1 MQALNET
8 LQKRSYI
15 KQKQGDLTEKLS
27 QEKEDN
33 IMAKDIKI
41 LVACGSGVA
50 TSTIAQEAVKEIAEK
65 AGIKAKIVKGTIAE
79 VPAKQKDVD
88 LILTTANYRQPL
100 EKPYMS
106 VFGLVSGVGRANTEK
121 KLEEL
126 MKQIAEV

>member
-8 LQKRSYI
+8 PQKRSYI
-15 KQKQGDLTEKLS
+15 KKERFNRKTS

-33 IMAKDIKI
+33 IMAKDIRI

-88 LILTTANYRQPL
+88 LVLTTANYRQPL

>member
-8 LQKRSYI
+8 PQKRSYI
-15 KQKQGDLTEKLS
+15 KQKQSDLTEKLS

-33 IMAKDIKI
+33 IMAKDIRI